1 MSGLVRL
8 AWIQNRVLTAYLGLA
23 LAVLSFLLAAPIGP
37 IKDGVLQ
44 FVQDS
49 PFLQK
54 MIAALMG
61 MDLGGSLTVK
71 LLVGGTWGHPFLLAC
86 MLGFAIVSAARFPA
100 QEIEQGHIDLL
111 MSAPVSRS
119 QVLAAHVIVAWV
131 CLGLLHV
138 VTLGAF
144 WLGCV
149 PLGADAP
156 PVLEMVPLAVSLLIT
171 AVWMHSAATL
181 LSCRGSSRGVVA
193 GPLIAFT
200 LWSLVIGYL
209 RPFVSA
215 AETLSPLGL
224 LHYYRPG
231 TIMQSGV
238 EWWGPTVLL
247 GCSVVFY
254 GLASWAI
261 RRRDLV

>member
-1 MSGLVRL
+1 MRGLVRL
-8 AWIQNRVLTAYLGLA
+8 AWLQNRVLTLYLSIGLA
-23 LAVLSFLLAAPIGP
+23 LLSFLLAAPIGP

-61 MDLGGSLTVK
+61 MDLGGALTVK

-100 QEIEQGHIDLL
+100 QEIEQGHIDFLL
-111 MSAPVSRS
+111 SAPVSRS
-119 QVLAAHVIVAWV
+119 RVLAAHVLVAWV
-131 CLGLLHV
+131 CFGMLHLI
-138 VTLGAF
+138 TLGAF

-156 PVLEMVPLAVSLLIT
+156 PVTEMIPLAASLFLTGI
-171 AVWMHSAATL
+171 WMHSAATL
-181 LSCRGSSRGVVA
+181 LSCRGSTRAAVA
-193 GPLIAFT
+193 GPLIAFG
-200 LWSLVIGYL
+200 LWSMVIGYL
-209 RPFVSA
+209 RPFVHA
-215 AETLSPLGL
+215 AEVVSPLGL

-238 EWWGPTVLL
+238 EWSGPLVLL
-247 GCSVVFY
+247 GSSVMFY
-254 GLASWAI
+254 GLAFWVI
-261 RRRDLV
+261 RRRDLG